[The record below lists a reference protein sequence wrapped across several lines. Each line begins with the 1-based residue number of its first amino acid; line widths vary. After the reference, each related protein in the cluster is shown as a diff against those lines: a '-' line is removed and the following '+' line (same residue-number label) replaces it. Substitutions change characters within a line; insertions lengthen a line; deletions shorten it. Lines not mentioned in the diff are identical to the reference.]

1 MVAKS
6 QSSTPNAENAD
17 HPAHGLSYGS
27 AEKVQTLMKLHPIY
41 MPNTVLA
48 NEKALNEVRSS
59 YNYVYVMTWL
69 SNYRGFVK
77 LQSELFDVDL
87 FEIELLNIVNPPP
100 VDESVLFIN
109 KLKLALISA
118 LQNAKCS
125 SINNFENIFRLW
137 FGYDTPLQGKEITEE
152 EEEQE
157 QEQEE
162 QEDEPSP
169 KFDFLSLKD
178 KIEILYLLMSYI
190 SLYHTFRSYVDRSN
204 FSPDLMRFTP
214 IFSEKGAQNGSTVEY
229 VLAFDGT
236 RLYKRVIEYPELMIP
251 KKRKDAP
258 TNPEEEIAPEQFD
271 VKSVKFELV
280 CKNIYEL
287 DEFLVQIYPNRKVK
301 KNKILYS
308 ELANDEVIEGI
319 LSTEIRKRKFI
330 SSRRKELQL
339 ANLLATRKRSSRLE
353 AKEKQKQEE
362 LKLIRAKEAE
372 ELKMAAQRRSERRH
386 LLRRTEPTAPTSYT
400 SSNLTREERLKLRKL
415 NNELSTS
422 PDISRNPLKDVSPK
436 LEDTPVPQH
445 NVDDIE
451 ILGLPSLNPSTSTD
465 ASNLPNQESSP
476 ANIISTKPHDA
487 EAPMHSKVQLQEN
500 PVFSSE
506 TKPMVLALI
515 SEEVSQPLF
524 SHTATN
530 DDALQFS
537 QANKDASRGPI
548 QETNHEIN
556 HEAKHETNQA
566 DLSPSFTKTEF

>member
-1 MVAKS
+1 MNIDKFLYLEVEFNATRFCEINSNIKELRVSKIFLASSWKSNMVAKS

-17 HPAHGLSYGS
+17 HPAHRLSYGS
-27 AEKVQTLMKLHPIY
+27 AEKIQTLMKLHPIY
-41 MPNTVLA
+41 MPNTVLS
-48 NEKALNEVRSS
+48 NEKELNEVRSS

-69 SNYRGFVK
+69 SNYRGFVR

-87 FEIELLNIVNPPP
+87 FEIEMLNIVNPPP
-100 VDESVLFIN
+100 VDDSVLFIN

-137 FGYDTPLQGKEITEE
+137 FGYDTPLRGREITEE
-152 EEEQE
+152 EEEKE
-157 QEQEE
+157 QEN
-162 QEDEPSP
+162 QEDELSP
-169 KFDFLSLKD
+169 KFDSLSFKD

-190 SLYHTFRSYVDRSN
+190 SLYHTFRSYADRSN

-214 IFSEKGAQNGSTVEY
+214 IFSENGTQNGSTVDY
-229 VLAFDGT
+229 ILAFDGT
-236 RLYKRVIEYPELMIP
+236 RLYKRVIEYPELLIP

-271 VKSVKFELV
+271 VKLVKFELV

-287 DEFLVQIYPNRKVK
+287 DEFLVKLYPNRKVK

-319 LSTEIRKRKFI
+319 LSTEIKKRKFI

-362 LKLIRAKEAE
+362 LELLKAKEAE

-386 LLRRTEPTAPTSYT
+386 LLRRTETTAPPSYT

-415 NNELSTS
+415 NNELSVS
-422 PDISRNPLKDVSPK
+422 PDISRNALTDVTPK
-436 LEDTPVPQH
+436 LEDTSMSQQ
-445 NVDDIE
+445 NVDNFESLD
-451 ILGLPSLNPSTSTD
+451 LPILNPSSSTD
-465 ASNLPNQESSP
+465 TSSLPNQGNTFAEIVT
-476 ANIISTKPHDA
+476 AKPQNA
-487 EAPMHSKVQLQEN
+487 VTPINKEVQYLQT
-500 PVFSSE
+500 PDICSA
-506 TKPMVLALI
+506 KPMILTSI
-515 SEEVSQPLF
+515 SREDIQPLANH
-524 SHTATN
+524 STTN
-530 DDALQFS
+530 DDVLKS
-537 QANKDASRGPI
+537 S
-548 QETNHEIN
+548 
-556 HEAKHETNQA
+556 
-566 DLSPSFTKTEF
+566 

>member
-1 MVAKS
+1 MVTKS
-6 QSSTPNAENAD
+6 QSGTPNAENAD

-27 AEKVQTLMKLHPIY
+27 AEKIQTLMKLHPIY
-41 MPNTVLA
+41 MPNTVLS
-48 NEKALNEVRSS
+48 NEKELNEVRSS

-69 SNYRGFVK
+69 SNYRGFVR

-152 EEEQE
+152 EEEHKQDT
-157 QEQEE
+157 

-169 KFDFLSLKD
+169 KFDFLSFKD

-190 SLYHTFRSYVDRSN
+190 ASYHTFRSYVDRSN

-214 IFSEKGAQNGSTVEY
+214 IFSEKGTQDGSTVEY
-229 VLAFDGT
+229 VLTFDGT
-236 RLYKRVIEYPELMIP
+236 RLYKRIIEYPELSIP

-258 TNPEEEIAPEQFD
+258 INPEEEIAPEQFD

-287 DEFLVQIYPNRKVK
+287 DEFLLKIYPNRKVK

-422 PDISRNPLKDVSPK
+422 PDISRNPSKDVTPK
-436 LEDTPVPQH
+436 LEDTPVPQQH
-445 NVDDIE
+445 VDDIE
-451 ILGLPSLNPSTSTD
+451 KSDLQSLNPSTSTD
-465 ASNLPNQESSP
+465 ASNIPEQENTP
-476 ANIISTKPHDA
+476 ANIISTKPQDA
-487 EAPMHSKVQLQEN
+487 ETPMHNEVQFPQN
-500 PVFSSE
+500 PAPSSA
-506 TKPMVLALI
+506 KPVI
-515 SEEVSQPLF
+515 SPSILEGISHPVSYQ
-524 SHTATN
+524 TATN
-530 DDALQFS
+530 HDALKFS
-537 QANKDASRGPI
+537 QVNEEANRGPSH
-548 QETNHEIN
+548 ETNHEAN
-556 HEAKHETNQA
+556 HETKQTE
-566 DLSPSFTKTEF
+566 SSFSFTKTEF

>member
-6 QSSTPNAENAD
+6 HSGTPNAENED

-27 AEKVQTLMKLHPIY
+27 TEKVQTLMKLHPTY
-41 MPNTVLA
+41 MPNTVLS
-48 NEKALNEVRSS
+48 NEKELNEVRSS

-69 SNYRGFVK
+69 SNYRGFVR

-125 SINNFENIFRLW
+125 LINNFENIFRLW
-137 FGYDTPLQGKEITEE
+137 FGYDTPLQGKELTEEEE

-157 QEQEE
+157 KQEIES
-162 QEDEPSP
+162 SP
-169 KFDFLSLKD
+169 KFDFLSFKD
-178 KIEILYLLMSYI
+178 KIEILYLLTSYI
-190 SLYHTFRSYVDRSN
+190 SSYHTFRSYVDRSN

-214 IFSEKGAQNGSTVEY
+214 IFSEKGSQNGTTVEY
-229 VLAFDGT
+229 VLAFEGT
-236 RLYKRVIEYPELMIP
+236 RLYKQVIEYTELSIP
-251 KKRKDAP
+251 KKRKEAP
-258 TNPEEEIAPEQFD
+258 TDPEEEIEPEQFD
-271 VKSVKFELV
+271 VKSVKFELI

-287 DEFLVQIYPNRKVK
+287 DEFLIKIYPNRKVK

-319 LSTEIRKRKFI
+319 LNTEIRKRKFI

-362 LKLIRAKEAE
+362 FKLMRAKEAE

-415 NNELSTS
+415 NNEVSAS
-422 PDISRNPLKDVSPK
+422 PDISRNPSKDVTPK
-436 LEDTPVPQH
+436 LEDTQAPQQNLGDAEKSDVP
-445 NVDDIE
+445 N
-451 ILGLPSLNPSTSTD
+451 LNPSTDTD
-465 ASNLPNQESSP
+465 ARNLPDHGSTST
-476 ANIISTKPHDA
+476 NIISSQSQEAEVPIQNEVQYLEHPAISSAKP
-487 EAPMHSKVQLQEN
+487 EN
-500 PVFSSE
+500 VSS
-506 TKPMVLALI
+506 I
-515 SEEVSQPLF
+515 SEEVLQPL
-524 SHTATN
+524 SNHIATN
-530 DDALQFS
+530 DDTLKSS
-537 QANKDASRGPI
+537 QANEDANR
-548 QETNHEIN
+548 EAHHEAN
-556 HEAKHETNQA
+556 HEANQV
-566 DLSPSFTKTEF
+566 DSSSSFTKNEF